1 VKIWIA
7 GMLLMGFCG
16 CNRYAMQDIK
26 IVNASDKLGY
36 DVYAVCDTC
45 QEHGKCGS
53 RNESTVWANEHAKE
67 TGHKTF
73 TRQACSMGLTP
84 VLRGPQEH
92 RPPTSSNP
100 APKRDEWSN
109 PDTVLQKG
117 MTVEQARS
125 AIDDVG
131 TTESETT
138 VDTGV
143 RRTVRFRQVG
153 KGANAGSTR
162 SAWGTFDNGK
172 LTDVKYGAWV
182 KN

>member
-1 VKIWIA
+1 V
-7 GMLLMGFCG
+7 
-16 CNRYAMQDIK
+16 
-26 IVNASDKLGY
+26 VT
-36 DVYAVCDTC
+36 VCDTC
-45 QEHGKCGS
+45 RAQSKCGS
-53 RNESTVWANEHAKE
+53 RSDSTVWANEHAKE

-92 RPPTSSNP
+92 RPPTSSSP
-100 APKRDEWSN
+100 APKKDEWSN

-138 VDTGV
+138 LDTGV
-143 RRTVRFRQVG
+143 RRTVRFRQAG